1 MNKDCQA
8 DGAANSVFKLME
20 GLSGLAYNVEALL
33 LWLTG
38 FIRQP
43 EQMLNKGSLAEDT
56 ICCRD
61 IFVKPG
67 LLLNSEQKDDNLF
80 FCKP

>member
-1 MNKDCQA
+1 LPIYFKTDSV
-8 DGAANSVFKLME
+8 AA
-20 GLSGLAYNVEALL
+20 NVEALL
-33 LWLTG
+33 LWLTKI
-38 FIRQP
+38 FRQP

-67 LLLNSEQKDDNLF
+67 LLLNSELNDDILSVS
-80 FCKP
+80 KP